1 VIYAS
6 ANRDEREWHKPDTF
20 DIRHDANRQLGFGQG
35 AHACAGQGLARLE
48 TSAILQALVDRV
60 DGIELT
66 AEPTWAVNNIIRRHE
81 RMPLKLIP

>member
-1 VIYAS
+1 M
-6 ANRDEREWHKPDTF
+6 F
-20 DIRHDANRQLGFGQG
+20 DIRRDANRQLGFGQG

-66 AEPTWAVNNIIRRHE
+66 AEPIWAVNNIIRRHE